1 PELPAHQSFFAD
13 SAAQNSDWYPGKN
26 IRAAIDRYQ
35 QFRERGG
42 MPSVRKAALAPAR
55 TANALIGRFLS
66 RINAR
71 RTAADPGSPYSPDKT
86 LVNEPA
92 PDNRIPD
99 RYGRAVFAPDIA
111 HPPYCRGSGSTVLR
125 RNVLCL
131 GVGEYKVHRIWIGGV
146 LAWINGASTGAVAGL
161 VIYQLIPGEQMA
173 LDYVSLDSG
182 PPLDGNWTELANQ
195 GGYDVDA
202 SDYSVTWLPDSG
214 SSETPQVPQ
223 IGRFF
228 HRNST
233 SLELPVGVV
242 LSEAGTRTKILGK
255 IPAAGSSYNFIHV
268 ANTKPNYT
276 RVKFDRVQISAR
288 QASVSGGSVRVFTG
302 TVDGSPKISD
312 LASTSGSLSGTD
324 YNDVVITKSGDGLSF
339 VLAAK
344 ESPSAP
350 QFQYI
355 ADIAIRPTYRP
366 PVGHLETS
374 HLRVDYTASAE
385 NLALPIVVEATRI
398 IDGIPDDGIGAAAY
412 FVARNAFGASA
423 VDQAS
428 FLAIPGSCGGADY
441 SGLSP
446 WEILRSLLDTA

>member
-1 PELPAHQSFFAD
+1 
-13 SAAQNSDWYPGKN
+13 
-26 IRAAIDRYQ
+26 
-35 QFRERGG
+35 
-42 MPSVRKAALAPAR
+42 M
-55 TANALIGRFLS
+55 
-66 RINAR
+66 
-71 RTAADPGSPYSPDKT
+71 
-86 LVNEPA
+86 
-92 PDNRIPD
+92 
-99 RYGRAVFAPDIA
+99 
-111 HPPYCRGSGSTVLR
+111 R

-131 GVGEYKVHRIWIGGV
+131 GVGEYKVDRIWIGGV

-276 RVKFDRVQISAR
+276 RVKFDRPAQ
-288 QASVSGGSVRVFTG
+288 
-302 TVDGSPKISD
+302 
-312 LASTSGSLSGTD
+312 
-324 YNDVVITKSGDGLSF
+324 N
-339 VLAAK
+339 
-344 ESPSAP
+344 
-350 QFQYI
+350 
-355 ADIAIRPTYRP
+355 
-366 PVGHLETS
+366 
-374 HLRVDYTASAE
+374 
-385 NLALPIVVEATRI
+385 
-398 IDGIPDDGIGAAAY
+398 
-412 FVARNAFGASA
+412 
-423 VDQAS
+423 
-428 FLAIPGSCGGADY
+428 
-441 SGLSP
+441 
-446 WEILRSLLDTA
+446 